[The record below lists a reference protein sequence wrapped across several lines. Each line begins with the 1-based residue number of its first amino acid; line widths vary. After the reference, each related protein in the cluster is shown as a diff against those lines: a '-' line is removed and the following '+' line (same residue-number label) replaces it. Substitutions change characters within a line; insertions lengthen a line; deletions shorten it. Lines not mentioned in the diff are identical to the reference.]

1 MIVETQ
7 GLTKA
12 YRRLEAVH
20 GVNLRVEEGSAF
32 ALIGP
37 NGAGKTTLLQ
47 LLVNLL
53 QPSSGA
59 ANVLGV
65 DSRRLRAGELA
76 RIGYVSES
84 QQLPGRLTVTELFDY
99 LRPFYPTWDRALEND
114 LRERMQ
120 LPADREIRKLSHG
133 ERMKTALASA
143 LPFRPKLLVLDEP
156 LTGLD
161 PLARDELM
169 EGLLHQAGETTVVL
183 SSHELAEIEHAVTH
197 IGFLDSG
204 NLLFQESSSDLNARV
219 RDVRVLL
226 EGEAAVPARIP
237 ETWLDVRA
245 AGNVLTFVETR
256 YSEPTL
262 GERVRECVAGVRR
275 IDAEPLPLRAIFV
288 ALARAAR
295 ARPTAAT
302 TVKP

>member
-1 MIVETQ
+1 MIVETH

-53 QPSSGA
+53 QPSAGT

-65 DSRRLRAGELA
+65 DSRRLRARELA
-76 RIGYVSES
+76 RIGYVSEAT
-84 QQLPGRLTVTELFDY
+84 QLPGRLTVGQFFDY
-99 LRPFYPTWDRALEND
+99 LRPFYATWDRALESE

-120 LPADREIRKLSHG
+120 LPIHRQIRKLSHG
-133 ERMKTALASA
+133 ERMKTALAST

-169 EGLLHQAGETTVVL
+169 EGLLHQAGETTVLL

-197 IGFLDSG
+197 VAFLDSG
-204 NLLFQESSSDLNARV
+204 SLLFQESSSDLSARV
-219 RDVRVLL
+219 RGVRVLL
-226 EGEAAVPARIP
+226 DGEATVPARTP
-237 ETWLDVRA
+237 DTWLDVRA

-256 YSEPTL
+256 YSELTL
-262 GERVRECVAGVRR
+262 GERVRASAAGVRR

-288 ALARAAR
+288 ALARVAR
-295 ARPTAAT
+295 ARPTVAT

>member
-1 MIVETQ
+1 MIVETH
-7 GLTKA
+7 GLTKT

-20 GVNLRVEEGSAF
+20 GVSLRIEEGSAF

-65 DSRRLRAGELA
+65 DSRRLRAPELA

-84 QQLPGRLTVTELFDY
+84 QQLPGKLTVREFFDY
-99 LRPFYPTWDRALEND
+99 VRPFYPTWDRALEND

-169 EGLLHQAGETTVVL
+169 EGLLHQAGETTILL

-197 IGFLDSG
+197 VGFLDSG
-204 NLLFQESSSDLNARV
+204 SLLFQESSIELAARV
-219 RDVRVLL
+219 REVRVLL
-226 EGEAAVPARIP
+226 EGLATAPAHAP

-256 YSEPTL
+256 YSEATL
-262 GERVRECVAGVRR
+262 GEQVRGCVAGVRR
-275 IDAEPLPLRAIFV
+275 IDAESMPLRAVFV

-295 ARPTAAT
+295 SHPTAAT

>member
-1 MIVETQ
+1 MIVETH

-20 GVNLRVEEGSAF
+20 GVDLRVEEGRAF

-59 ANVLGV
+59 ASVLGV
-65 DSRRLRAGELA
+65 DSRRLGASDFA
-76 RIGYVSES
+76 RIGYVAES
-84 QQLPGRLTVTELFDY
+84 QQLPGRLTVGQFFDY
-99 LRPFYPTWDRALEND
+99 LRPFYPTWERALENE
-114 LRERMQ
+114 LRETMR
-120 LPADREIRKLSHG
+120 LPAGREIRRLSHG

-143 LPFRPKLLVLDEP
+143 LPFRPRLLILDEP
-156 LTGLD
+156 LSGLD

-169 EGLLHQAGETTVVL
+169 EGVLKQAGETTVVL

-197 IGFLDSG
+197 VGFLDSG
-204 NLLFQESSSDLNARV
+204 QLEFQESSSDLAARV
-219 RDVRVLL
+219 REVRVLL
-226 EGEAAVPARIP
+226 EGAAAVPARTP

-256 YSEPTL
+256 YSEATL
-262 GERVRECVAGVRR
+262 GERVRSCVAGVRR
-275 IDAEPLPLRAIFV
+275 IDADALPLRATFV

-295 ARPTAAT
+295 SRSAAT